1 MCVILQRIDA
11 TEKIMNGSLIIEKK
25 NNQESGM
32 AVLYVSIM
40 LSILF
45 LIFVDVSY
53 AGTYLSSAHGN
64 SSYGVDRSGAANFP
78 NDYNAGL
85 CAHCHEQHAS
95 FDGNEPDPAGGSP
108 SYYLL
113 FSDNHTTGDQTAQA
127 NNFCFQCHID
137 VNSFQT
143 GDTLLNRSY
152 SYRAGGWTSDT
163 VDNILEQFSFDVVGN
178 DSSHN
183 LDDILT
189 FITGETWE
197 YTTDSN
203 PCAACHNPHAAQ
215 GDPANSANSTK
226 SSGSR
231 GWPVSRPSQHD
242 EDDNDAWGLWGDV
255 AGERMDVYA
264 GASTYMAPHRF
275 GVTTHE
281 PDGTNTDDGSNL
293 TDFVSLCTDCHDNA
307 NVISSSDIANPT
319 GPPGRNLNT
328 FDWNI
333 EKHGKGAAD
342 NGVPAADTDTCSQIL
357 EPYLTGGQC
366 GAGDYVLACTDC
378 HEPHGSQNIL
388 LIRKE
393 VNSATVTVDTFTG
406 GTPANT
412 EWMSLCNKCHDIAV
426 GDARHDHPAVVPGG
440 APGCSGPTCHGPLSN
455 QYPICTNCH
464 NHGNSNIVDFFGT
477 TIGAWG
483 DQLF

>member
-1 MCVILQRIDA
+1 
-11 TEKIMNGSLIIEKK
+11 MNSSEIIKK
-25 NNQESGM
+25 THNQGKRR
-32 AVLYVSIM
+32 AAFYIGIM
-40 LSILF
+40 LSVLC
-45 LIFVDVSY
+45 LIAVSSSH

-64 SSYGVDRSGAANFP
+64 SSYGVDRSGAAGFP

-113 FSDNHTTGDQTAQA
+113 FSDNHTTGDQTVQA

-152 SYRAGGWTSDT
+152 SYRAGAWNADT
-163 VDNILEQFSFDVVGN
+163 VNDVLEQFSFLAAGN
-178 DSSHN
+178 DSSHS

-189 FITGETWE
+189 FITGRWE
-197 YTTDSN
+197 YTADSN

-215 GDPANSANSTK
+215 GDPPNSDLAK
-226 SSGSR
+226 SAGSR

-255 AGERMDVYA
+255 AGERMNVYA
-264 GASTYMAPHRF
+264 PPPAYQAPYRF
-275 GVTTHE
+275 NSAVVFE
-281 PDGTNTDDGSNL
+281 PDGSLTQDGSNL
-293 TDFVSLCTDCHDNA
+293 TDYVTFCTDCHDNA
-307 NVISSSDIANPT
+307 NIISSTAL
-319 GPPGRNLNT
+319 GRNLNT
-328 FDWNI
+328 FDWNA

-342 NGVPAADTDTCSQIL
+342 DGVPPPPAGFADPSTCTEIL
-357 EPYLTGGQC
+357 VPYQSGTC
-366 GAGDYVLACTDC
+366 GNYALACTDC
-378 HEPHGSQNIL
+378 HEPHGSPNIFL
-388 LIRKE
+388 TRKE
-393 VNSATVTVDTFTG
+393 VNSAVVTVDTGTG
-406 GTPANT
+406 AGPSGNPNT
-412 EWMSLCNKCHDIAV
+412 EWVNLCNKCHNIVV

-440 APGCSGPTCHGPLSN
+440 APGCSGPSCHGPLGT
-455 QYPICTNCH
+455 QYPLCTNCH
-464 NHGNSNIVDFFGT
+464 NHGNSNIVDIFGT